1 MGSVDTVGPARLIP
15 PRAPM
20 LLKPSASR
28 HNDELMAP
36 LPGRRRTR
44 SWLVAIAPILGLAIL
59 QSCGGNPAGPSP
71 SDPTPSVTAVAP
83 NSGSTLGGTKVTL
96 TGTNFGAGVLV
107 TFGGVAATGT
117 QVLSPTQLTAMTGE
131 HASGAVD
138 VVVTLGTKR
147 ASLAGAFTYIAPSKN
162 PNESPT
168 ITSLKAQGSRED
180 EPAQF
185 ADLGEEIS
193 VTATV
198 TDAESSPDSLTF
210 EWSAD
215 LGTFSGTGPQVKWRA
230 PTGGSMPAKATLTL
244 VVVEKYQ
251 TTNDSGLPVTAENR
265 VTKSVTVSVHDSV
278 REVGDMATEF
288 LTNFSKSDVSVGTV
302 MKDFTPNCS
311 GTAEEKQDVEDNR
324 AEFVITSYDIGS
336 PTVRIDFD
344 GRCSYRNRPADACSD
359 SRVEWVSKKKN
370 DDSTGVAKGV
380 DHVAAVYESNRWWL
394 CSSDFEGANTLGPRF
409 IR

>member
-1 MGSVDTVGPARLIP
+1 MV
-15 PRAPM
+15 
-20 LLKPSASR
+20 
-28 HNDELMAP
+28 P
-36 LPGRRRTR
+36 LPGRRRIR
-44 SWLVAIAPILGLAIL
+44 SWVVTIAPIVGLAIL
-59 QSCGGNPAGPSP
+59 QSCGGGNPAGPSP
-71 SDPTPSVTAVAP
+71 SGPTPSVTAVAP

-96 TGTNFGAGVLV
+96 SGTNFGAGVLV

-117 QVLSPTQLTAMTGE
+117 QVLSPTQLTTMTGE

-147 ASLAGAFTYIAPSKN
+147 ASLAGAFTYVAPSKN

-193 VTATV
+193 ITATV
-198 TDAESSPDSLTF
+198 TDAESSPDSLTY

-230 PTGGSMPAKATLTL
+230 PTSGSTPAKATLTL

-265 VTKSVTVSVHDSV
+265 VNKSVTVSVHDSV
-278 REVGDMATEF
+278 KEVGDMGVLPLQFASGESASSLALTGRETYSLAGAGSALSPRGEVTVTATDE
-288 LTNFSKSDVSVGTV
+288 KGHA
-302 MKDFTPNCS
+302 KAFT
-311 GTAEEKQDVEDNR
+311 A
-324 AEFVITSYDIGS
+324 
-336 PTVRIDFD
+336 TVRIDTPEELVA
-344 GRCSYRNRPADACSD
+344 YRHGGILPYVLRQLV
-359 SRVEWVSKKKN
+359 SR
-370 DDSTGVAKGV
+370 T
-380 DHVAAVYESNRWWL
+380 
-394 CSSDFEGANTLGPRF
+394 
-409 IR
+409 